1 MNGGDLSI
9 KDLTFLDKG
18 PFTFLVRRGECVGL
32 SGRSGIGKTQLLR
45 AVTDL
50 IPHQGTIS
58 LGGRTCSS
66 YPAPVWRSMVTMV
79 AADSSWWYDRVGEHF
94 DVVAGATFI
103 DTFFPLMG
111 VEREMLGWQVRR
123 LSTGE
128 RQRLALLRALQIN
141 PAVLLLD
148 EPSSGLD
155 GYHTDLL
162 ERCIAGL
169 RQEKNISVI
178 WVSHDPEQ
186 LKRVAMREL
195 RMEANGLVELRHEH
209 DLMGGPF
216 PQTTNPGFF
225 A

>member
-9 KDLTFLDKG
+9 KNLTFLGKG
-18 PFTFLVRRGECVGL
+18 PFTFMVKRGECVGL
-32 SGRSGIGKTQLLR
+32 SGKSGIGKTQLLR

-79 AADSSWWYDRVGEHF
+79 VADSSWWYDRVGAHF
-94 DVVAGATFI
+94 DDYAGDTFI
-103 DTFFPLMG
+103 DTYFPLMG

-128 RQRLALLRALQIN
+128 RQRLALLRALQRD
-141 PAVLLLD
+141 PSVLLLD

-155 GYHTDLL
+155 GYHTGLL
-162 ERCIAGL
+162 ERCVAGL
-169 RQEKNISVI
+169 QQEKNISVV

-186 LKRVAMREL
+186 LKRVATREL
-195 RMEANGLVELRHEH
+195 RMEAAGLVEMGH
-209 DLMGGPF
+209 DFDSKVP
-216 PQTTNPGFF
+216 
-225 A
+225 

>member
-9 KDLTFLDKG
+9 KNLTFLGKG
-18 PFTFLVRRGECVGL
+18 PFSFLVKRGECVGL
-32 SGRSGIGKTQLLR
+32 SGKSGIGKTLLLR

-58 LGGRTCSS
+58 LDGRTCSS

-94 DVVAGATFI
+94 DVVAGDTFI
-103 DTFFPLMG
+103 DTYFPRMG
-111 VEREMLGWQVRR
+111 LEKEMMGWQVRR

-128 RQRLALLRALQIN
+128 RQRLALLRTLQKK

-155 GYHTDLL
+155 RYHTDLL
-162 ERCIAGL
+162 ERCVAGW
-169 RQEKNISVI
+169 RQEKNISII

-186 LKRVAMREL
+186 LKRVATREL
-195 RMEANGLVELRHEH
+195 RMEADGLAEL
-209 DLMGGPF
+209 G
-216 PQTTNPGFF
+216 